1 MKFLKRFSYLLKY
14 YISDKRIKLY
24 KKFLIHGLNNGYKFC
39 SVFDSIEELNKKT
52 NKLICL
58 RHDVD
63 EISPGTLKI
72 AKVENELGLTST
84 YYFRCS
90 TIQKK
95 VIDEIKLMGHE
106 VSYHYETISEYIIE
120 NNIKSINE
128 FSTKNYLIPCQEL
141 LKKKLDKF
149 RRKYNVECK
158 TICSHGARENSIFK
172 KSNATL
178 FDDIK
183 NLKDILEIDLE
194 CYDKNYLSH
203 WNAYVSDC
211 PVEYNSGF
219 RYGEDPYF
227 LINKKN
233 RFIFLSHPNHWSFS
247 FGKRIKRIIK
257 LLIIGEIQDKQYFAY
272 QQYLDD

>member
-1 MKFLKRFSYLLKY
+1 MKFLKKFRYLLNY

-24 KKFLIHGLNNGYKFC
+24 KKFLIHALNNGYKLC
-39 SVFDSIEELNKKT
+39 SVIDSIEELNNKT
-52 NKLICL
+52 KKLICL

-72 AKVENELGLTST
+72 ARVENELGITST

-128 FSTKNYLIPCQEL
+128 LSRKNFLKPCQEL

-158 TICSHGARENSIFK
+158 TICSHGARE
-172 KSNATL
+172 AQ
-178 FDDIK
+178 
-183 NLKDILEIDLE
+183 
-194 CYDKNYLSH
+194 
-203 WNAYVSDC
+203 
-211 PVEYNSGF
+211 
-219 RYGEDPYF
+219 
-227 LINKKN
+227 
-233 RFIFLSHPNHWSFS
+233 
-247 FGKRIKRIIK
+247 KRTC
-257 LLIIGEIQDKQYFAY
+257 E
-272 QQYLDD
+272 